1 MVPFVI
7 GVIVGSFASVCIIGF
22 MIVLAD
28 EQEKED
34 MKRAEAEK
42 ARREFQE
49 LKDHYSDYY

>member
-7 GVIVGSFASVCIIGF
+7 GFIIGSFASVCVIGF

-34 MKRAEAEK
+34 MKRSEAEK
-42 ARREFQE
+42 ARLEFQK

>member
-1 MVPFVI
+1 MVQFVI
-7 GVIVGSFASVCIIGF
+7 GVIIGSFASVCIIGF

-28 EQEKED
+28 ECEKED

-42 ARREFQE
+42 ARLEFQK